1 MYILLLS
8 SAPIAALI
16 LYSFLLVITWRHGIE
31 KRLNQR
37 FIFYLLSMVV
47 WSLGALMMYLDR
59 FRAPFWNKIMVM
71 GIVLMPIAFFG
82 FVQAFRGDRG
92 YHRFTQ
98 IGIVA
103 CLIFLVASAKGYVA
117 EGIHVSEQGLIDF
130 SFGPAIPYIAVYFT
144 LYLGLAVLNLAL
156 GMRKTK
162 DYVERNRFTWVFIG
176 LSVLVLGSLTNLD
189 ERLGSYPLDI
199 TANAINAVILSYTIF
214 RYQLLDIKIVIR
226 KGLLY
231 TVPTVIIGVGY
242 FLIIFLFVTLFNI
255 ASGFPTLL
263 LSIAVAALVAL
274 IMQPLQSQLQL
285 WIDKLFFREKYDANL
300 MLQRISR
307 TATSILQLDRLA
319 DMILDEIT
327 NTIHIAKAALFLRDQ
342 ATGQYQLIA
351 QRGLPSGIEIVWRY
365 DHPIVEQLARDRSI
379 LSITRVE
386 MAPQFK
392 ALWAQERRDFEL
404 LDAQLFIPLIAQDKL
419 LGVLVVGQKLSET
432 TYSIDEQLTLSTLAN
447 QAAIAVQNAWLYQM
461 AIEEKKRTEVI
472 LAEAFTGIVVVD
484 SNLRVVA
491 MNPAAEKI
499 TGYSRKELIG
509 DNILQMFGNIWDENS
524 ALRHAIKERL
534 ALPPTE
540 TTLLGR
546 NGRRDILLAVT
557 PIFDRYLFNFTD
569 ITKLKEVGRLQAN
582 IVANVSH
589 ELRTPLASIKG
600 YADLLL
606 NEKDAIDESMREQC
620 LVIIN
625 READRMN
632 DVINTLLDLSQ
643 LEAGKARPKMEE
655 LSVEAIINEIVAA
668 LAVQARQVGVTV
680 KVEVDEEL
688 PPIYAHRDMFTSILK
703 NLIGNAIKFSVDG
716 GEVRVVARRSEENLI
731 LEISDQGLGIPAE
744 DIPHLFTKFYRSR
757 RAHDAGVRGTGLGL
771 ALVKE
776 AVDVHHGQI
785 TIDSVEGEGT
795 CVTVTLPLRPPNI
808 PRSAQPGIN
817 DPINLEIS
825 LPQ

>member
-1 MYILLLS
+1 MHILLLS

-59 FRAPFWNKIMVM
+59 SRAPLWNRIMVM
-71 GIVLMPIAFFG
+71 GIVSMPIAFFG
-82 FVQAFRGDRG
+82 FVQAFRGDHG

-98 IGIVA
+98 IGVAA

-117 EGIHVSEQGLIDF
+117 GDVHVSEQGLIEF

-176 LSVLVLGSLTNLD
+176 LSVLILGSLTNLD

-242 FLIIFLFVTLFNI
+242 FLIIFLSVTLFNI

-263 LSIAVAALVAL
+263 LSVAVAALVAL
-274 IMQPLQSQLQL
+274 IMQPLQGQLQL

-342 ATGQYQLIA
+342 ATGQYQLVA
-351 QRGLPSGIEIVWRY
+351 QRGLPPGIKIVWRY

-432 TYSIDEQLTLSTLAN
+432 TYSTDEQLTLSTLAN

-484 SNLRVVA
+484 SNLRVVT

-499 TGYSRKELIG
+499 TGYSREELIG

-524 ALRHAIKERL
+524 ALRHAIEEGQ

-606 NEKDAIDESMREQC
+606 NEKDAIDEGMREQC

-632 DVINTLLDLSQ
+632 GVINTLLDLSQ
-643 LEAGKARPKMEE
+643 LEAGKARPNMEE
-655 LSVEAIINEIVAA
+655 LSVGAIIDEIVAA

-703 NLIGNAIKFSVDG
+703 NLISNAIKFSVDG

-795 CVTVTLPLRPPNI
+795 CVTVTLPLRPPNM
-808 PRSAQPGIN
+808 PGSAQPGIN
-817 DPINLEIS
+817 DPINLEVS